1 MASPNPIEAFLR
13 KEIDEKGARTRADR
27 SAIYSDFIKRIDDR
41 VGQHPD
47 PLEQAQHRSF
57 YQKLLDEAKST
68 IESEYLVENEEKTER
83 TFADHIVEFGKRH
96 WKWVS
101 GAGAIASFVS
111 EFAKPL
117 AEFTGLL
124 AGGSAIGLVAALVMA
139 RKAKSETTN
148 RACVSAAVVC
158 GVFGLSS
165 MTMLSVRAIFPDA
178 QANGAVAKIVP
189 GMEGFQQQVLG
200 LNKKLG
206 QIATSSAE
214 TARNTEQIVATSA
227 QTAQNTQ
234 QVASV
239 VETLKRETSEDPAKE
254 LANLGVTPLAYQD
267 AFLQGLLRQDERLVA
282 LIEKTGF
289 KPDISTY
296 QALLSQPYANIFRQ
310 GGIKERLM
318 SDREKF
324 ADAFCRPENADIK
337 AYDYKNSEDAIN
349 RIIFVYNNIGFEFIS
364 KICGDFNNLISKA
377 SILQEKQW
385 IADCKTQLEVIR
397 AANHRF
403 TCEFKN
409 RDASFYYSK
418 VSAVIPVQL
427 VSAMEELKKLKK

>member
-200 LNKKLG
+200 LDKKLG

-214 TARNTEQIVATSA
+214 TARNTEQMSETAWYSADPNQLWRRALGSGNVAH
-227 QTAQNTQ
+227 
-234 QVASV
+234 
-239 VETLKRETSEDPAKE
+239 LKRLKA
-254 LANLGVTPLAYQD
+254 
-267 AFLQGLLRQDERLVA
+267 
-282 LIEKTGF
+282 TGYV
-289 KPDISTY
+289 PD
-296 QALLSQPYANIFRQ
+296 
-310 GGIKERLM
+310 
-318 SDREKF
+318 
-324 ADAFCRPENADIK
+324 
-337 AYDYKNSEDAIN
+337 
-349 RIIFVYNNIGFEFIS
+349 
-364 KICGDFNNLISKA
+364 
-377 SILQEKQW
+377 
-385 IADCKTQLEVIR
+385 QLEVSMIASEPLRDGLRKAETIRTLSLWQPQFDRFFCNTNESYPYLKDTIENIGVSGLISLCKNIKQIIENHIHDLELQWKPVCLSERTRNDTTSCRIDEIKNTKIRDMDTERYMGLIAPFNRQANALLYAR
-397 AANHRF
+397 AALN
-403 TCEFKN
+403 
-409 RDASFYYSK
+409 
-418 VSAVIPVQL
+418 
-427 VSAMEELKKLKK
+427 